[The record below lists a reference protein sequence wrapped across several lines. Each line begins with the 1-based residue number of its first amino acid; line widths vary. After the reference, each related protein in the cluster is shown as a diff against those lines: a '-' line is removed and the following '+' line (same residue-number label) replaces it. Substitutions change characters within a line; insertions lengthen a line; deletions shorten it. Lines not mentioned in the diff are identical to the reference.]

1 MATQQQPSR
10 PTQLTRHTVNGFRYQ
25 VAVITKGRAVFVQVV
40 EWLYQGRPCIK
51 SHFLSLGKSRA
62 DYKRKFNSEQR
73 TLLEKGAPFKEF
85 DISLLYIILQL
96 MCGLADPSNPA
107 WTSPPSGQPLEH
119 LLHKLKLMRN
129 HIAHT
134 NDVQQMSDQ
143 ELFKKLRKL
152 KCLLSRILRLAGNRC
167 GIHPHIFRDQV
178 WEIKQYFQGLLQKVR
193 EPLESSDLNNFPQLQ
208 QEIKVFQEAL
218 RNKVERDS
226 RQELQGLYPQL
237 WDVTLAQWLY
247 PDLKIQPSLN
257 FTNLVIVEDTSTLSP
272 SQEQKHQPCNISHKN
287 LLQVKQRNG
296 RLPEVIVISGEGG
309 IGKTT
314 LLKHMLEMW
323 VKDPSQIEGLQ
334 DASLLLY
341 LQLRGCTISSWN
353 NLLMSLLDNTFQG
366 SGLTTDVF
374 VDLFLAMN
382 IVVLLDG
389 YDEVSK
395 KAKKLITDL
404 LCYPGNMRIVITT
417 RPGCAKEL
425 TQIMKNKRQVINVE
439 IRGIRREDRA
449 HFIES
454 TLAALVQDTTRREKL
469 KEKIV
474 TNLKTIN
481 LEKGT
486 LDIPLT
492 LTLAVIR
499 EVETPGQSS
508 PDIYGDLTALMMDKI
523 RERLARKG
531 IHGVNEEVKQYHEF
545 QKAIALQGL
554 KTREHDLLSET
565 VEKLKAK
572 CESLNLPYKE
582 IFSGFLVS
590 KKSRQ
595 GLFITVIWSFP
606 HNQFQEYWAAGYITT
621 QLSTMQLPD
630 LAELQEIPTL
640 TDIETRRKICMKVLP
655 LDEEIVEL
663 MVRSNPILQIYAD
676 GIEEA
681 KRLSW
686 LSISTESVMLLVDI
700 LFNITRIL
708 AMSHKD
714 LLGKVATAI
723 INFILYI
730 DQLSLEECDRIF
742 QMVMVS
748 EQHPKIVEVCASIL
762 KERDILS
769 IGGNYLPELV
779 PLVDYMKPCSLEIF
793 TEKKEEELRPN
804 QQICALE
811 ELAKKDIEISLHIRS
826 IWDTDMSE
834 TCLKIFNCQGTLA
847 QLTKFNGS
855 LAASGMEFLPESLR
869 KLKTSSD
876 REGMM
881 ALLKRLPLLRKLH
894 DLNFSGSLTKVEIE
908 LLPKVL
914 QNLDVTT
921 DGEGLRALARRLPHL
936 KYLYRLEICLLDC
949 PMPDTLLDL
958 PYEGFLKLN
967 LRKVSPPHWLWVCDA
982 LQVLLTTRTEKALV
996 VFPPCCDEIF
1006 ETIEEELIRRE
1017 TISVRSFIS
1026 WPTQINVER
1035 KKAPKVSRGGYC
1047 TVT

>member
-10 PTQLTRHTVNGFRYQ
+10 STRLTRHSVNGFRYQ
-25 VAVITKGRAVFVQVV
+25 VAVITKGRAVFVQAV
-40 EWLYQGRPCIK
+40 EWLYQGGPCVK
-51 SHFLSLGKSRA
+51 THFLSLGNSRA

-73 TLLEKGAPFKEF
+73 ALLEKGAPFKEF
-85 DISLLYIILQL
+85 DISLLYNILQL
-96 MCGLADPSNPA
+96 MCGLASPSNPV

-134 NDVQQMSDQ
+134 NDVQEMSDE
-143 ELFKKLRKL
+143 ELLKKLRKL
-152 KCLLSRILRLAGNRC
+152 KCLLSRILRLTGNRC

-178 WEIKQYFQGLLQKVR
+178 WEIKQYFQGLLQRVR

-208 QEIKVFQEAL
+208 QEIRVFQEAL
-218 RNKVERDS
+218 RSKIEGDS
-226 RQELQGLYPQL
+226 RQELHDLYPQL

-272 SQEQKHQPCNISHKN
+272 SQEQKHQPSDISHEN

-296 RLPEVIVISGEGG
+296 RLPEVIIISGEGG

-323 VKDPSQIEGLQ
+323 VRDPSQIEGLQ

-353 NLLMSLLDNTFQG
+353 DLLISLVQNTFQG

-439 IRGIRREDRA
+439 IKGIRREDRP
-449 HFIES
+449 HFVES
-454 TLAALVQDTTRREKL
+454 TLAALVQDPTRREEM

-474 TNLKTIN
+474 TNMKTIN
-481 LEKGT
+481 LEKGK

-492 LTLAVIR
+492 LTLAIIR

-531 IHGVNEEVKQYHEF
+531 IDDVDEKVQEYHEF
-545 QKAIALQGL
+545 QKAVALQGL
-554 KTREHDLLSET
+554 KT
-565 VEKLKAK
+565 
-572 CESLNLPYKE
+572 P
-582 IFSGFLVS
+582 
-590 KKSRQ
+590 
-595 GLFITVIWSFP
+595 
-606 HNQFQEYWAAGYITT
+606 
-621 QLSTMQLPD
+621 
-630 LAELQEIPTL
+630 
-640 TDIETRRKICMKVLP
+640 
-655 LDEEIVEL
+655 
-663 MVRSNPILQIYAD
+663 
-676 GIEEA
+676 
-681 KRLSW
+681 
-686 LSISTESVMLLVDI
+686 
-700 LFNITRIL
+700 
-708 AMSHKD
+708 
-714 LLGKVATAI
+714 
-723 INFILYI
+723 
-730 DQLSLEECDRIF
+730 
-742 QMVMVS
+742 
-748 EQHPKIVEVCASIL
+748 
-762 KERDILS
+762 
-769 IGGNYLPELV
+769 
-779 PLVDYMKPCSLEIF
+779 
-793 TEKKEEELRPN
+793 
-804 QQICALE
+804 
-811 ELAKKDIEISLHIRS
+811 
-826 IWDTDMSE
+826 
-834 TCLKIFNCQGTLA
+834 
-847 QLTKFNGS
+847 
-855 LAASGMEFLPESLR
+855 SGMEFLPESLR
-869 KLKTSSD
+869 ELKTNSD
-876 REGMM
+876 GEGMM
-881 ALLKRLPLLRKLH
+881 ALLKRLALLPKLR
-894 DLNFSGSLTKVEIE
+894 DLDFSGSLTKVEIE

-914 QNLDVTT
+914 LQLDVTT

-936 KYLYRLEICLLDC
+936 KYLYNLNICLLDC
-949 PMPDTLLDL
+949 PPADTLLDL

-967 LRKVSPPHWLWVCDA
+967 LRQVTPPHWLWVCDA
-982 LQVLLTTRTEKALV
+982 LQKLLTTRTEKAFV
-996 VFPPCCDEIF
+996 TFPPCCGGFLFYYQVWEASLPYCGRQSFQASSGLVPTLSFSREPLLLRMVGGIPVLAAVCGAPLLPR
-1006 ETIEEELIRRE
+1006 EEVEEELVRRE
-1017 TISVRSFIS
+1017 TISVRSFMTY
-1026 WPTQINVER
+1026 PTEINVER
-1035 KKAPKVSRGGYC
+1035 TKVYKRGRC

>member
-10 PTQLTRHTVNGFRYQ
+10 STRLTRHSVNGFRYQ
-25 VAVITKGRAVFVQVV
+25 VAVITKGRAVFVQAV
-40 EWLYQGRPCIK
+40 EWLYQGGPCVK
-51 SHFLSLGKSRA
+51 THFLSLGNSRA

-73 TLLEKGAPFKEF
+73 ALLEKGAPFKEF
-85 DISLLYIILQL
+85 DISLLYNILQL
-96 MCGLADPSNPA
+96 MCGLASPSNPV

-134 NDVQQMSDQ
+134 NDVQEMSDE
-143 ELFKKLRKL
+143 ELLKKLRKL
-152 KCLLSRILRLAGNRC
+152 KCLLSRILRLTGNRC

-178 WEIKQYFQGLLQKVR
+178 WEIKQYFQGLLQRVR

-208 QEIKVFQEAL
+208 QEIRVFQEAL
-218 RNKVERDS
+218 RSKIEGDS
-226 RQELQGLYPQL
+226 RQELHDLYPQL

-272 SQEQKHQPCNISHKN
+272 SQEQKHQPSDISHEN

-296 RLPEVIVISGEGG
+296 RLPEVIIISGEGG

-323 VKDPSQIEGLQ
+323 VRDPSQIEGLQ

-353 NLLMSLLDNTFQG
+353 DLLISLVQNTFQG

-439 IRGIRREDRA
+439 IKGIRREDRP
-449 HFIES
+449 HFVES
-454 TLAALVQDTTRREKL
+454 TLAALVQDPTRREEM

-474 TNLKTIN
+474 TNMKTIN
-481 LEKGT
+481 LEKGK

-492 LTLAVIR
+492 LTLAIIR

-531 IHGVNEEVKQYHEF
+531 IDDVDEKVQEYHEF
-545 QKAIALQGL
+545 QKAVALQGL

-572 CESLNLPYKE
+572 CGSLNLPYKE

-595 GLFITVIWSFP
+595 GLFITLIWSFP
-606 HNQFQEYWAAGYITT
+606 HKQFQEYWASGYITT
-621 QLSTMQLPD
+621 RLSEMQIPD
-630 LAELQEIPTL
+630 MAELHEMPIL
-640 TDIETRRKICMKVLP
+640 TDIDKRRKICMKALP
-655 LDEEIVEL
+655 FDEEIVEFML
-663 MVRSNPILQIYAD
+663 KNNPILQVYAD
-676 GIEEA
+676 GFEEA

-686 LSISTESVMLLVDI
+686 MSIPAESVILLVDI

-708 AMSHKD
+708 AVSHKD

-723 INFILYI
+723 ICLILYI
-730 DQLSLEECDRIF
+730 DQLSLQECDRMF

-748 EQHPKIVEVCASIL
+748 EQHPKVVEVCAGL
-762 KERDILS
+762 LREREILS

-779 PLVDYMKPCSLEIF
+779 PLVDHMKHCSLEIF
-793 TEKKEEELRPN
+793 TEKKDEELRPN
-804 QQICALE
+804 QQIYALE
-811 ELAKKDIEISLHIRS
+811 QLAKKDIRIRLHIRS

-834 TCLKIFNCQGTLA
+834 TCLKIFNCRGTLA
-847 QLTKFNGS
+847 QLTKFNGPLS
-855 LAASGMEFLPESLR
+855 ASGMEFLPESLR
-869 KLKTSSD
+869 ELKTNSD
-876 REGMM
+876 GEGMM
-881 ALLKRLPLLRKLH
+881 ALLKRLA
-894 DLNFSGSLTKVEIE
+894 
-908 LLPKVL
+908 LLPKL
-914 QNLDVTT
+914 RDLGEFTFHWTEVT
-921 DGEGLRALARRLPHL
+921 GLT
-936 KYLYRLEICLLDC
+936 CL
-949 PMPDTLLDL
+949 
-958 PYEGFLKLN
+958 G
-967 LRKVSPPHWLWVCDA
+967 
-982 LQVLLTTRTEKALV
+982 
-996 VFPPCCDEIF
+996 IF
-1006 ETIEEELIRRE
+1006 NKSL
-1017 TISVRSFIS
+1017 
-1026 WPTQINVER
+1026 
-1035 KKAPKVSRGGYC
+1035 C
-1047 TVT
+1047 

>member
-10 PTQLTRHTVNGFRYQ
+10 STRLTRHSVNGFRYQ
-25 VAVITKGRAVFVQVV
+25 VAVITKGRAVFVQAV
-40 EWLYQGRPCIK
+40 EWLYQGGPCVK
-51 SHFLSLGKSRA
+51 THFLSLGNSRA

-73 TLLEKGAPFKEF
+73 ALLEKGAPFKEF
-85 DISLLYIILQL
+85 DISLLYNILQL
-96 MCGLADPSNPA
+96 MCGLASPSNPV

-134 NDVQQMSDQ
+134 NDVQEMSDE
-143 ELFKKLRKL
+143 ELLKKLRKL
-152 KCLLSRILRLAGNRC
+152 KCLLSRILRLTGNRC

-178 WEIKQYFQGLLQKVR
+178 WEIKQYFQGLLQRVR

-208 QEIKVFQEAL
+208 QEIRVFQEAL
-218 RNKVERDS
+218 RSKIEGDS
-226 RQELQGLYPQL
+226 RQELHDLYPQL

-272 SQEQKHQPCNISHKN
+272 SQEQKHQPSDISHEN

-296 RLPEVIVISGEGG
+296 RLPEVIIISGEGG

-323 VKDPSQIEGLQ
+323 VRDPSQIEGLQ

-353 NLLMSLLDNTFQG
+353 DLLISLVQNTFQG

-439 IRGIRREDRA
+439 IKGIRREDRP
-449 HFIES
+449 HFVES
-454 TLAALVQDTTRREKL
+454 TLAALVQDPTRREEM

-474 TNLKTIN
+474 TNMKTIN
-481 LEKGT
+481 LEKGK

-492 LTLAVIR
+492 LTLAIIR

-531 IHGVNEEVKQYHEF
+531 IDDVDEKVQEYHEF
-545 QKAIALQGL
+545 QKAVALQGL

-572 CESLNLPYKE
+572 CGSLNLPYKE

-595 GLFITVIWSFP
+595 GLFITLIWSFP
-606 HNQFQEYWAAGYITT
+606 HKQFQEYWASGYITT
-621 QLSTMQLPD
+621 RLSEMQIPD
-630 LAELQEIPTL
+630 MAELHEMPIL
-640 TDIETRRKICMKVLP
+640 TDIDKRRKICMKALP
-655 LDEEIVEL
+655 FDEEIVEFML
-663 MVRSNPILQIYAD
+663 KNNPILQVYAD
-676 GIEEA
+676 GFEEA

-686 LSISTESVMLLVDI
+686 MSIPAESVILLVDI

-708 AMSHKD
+708 AVSHKD

-723 INFILYI
+723 ICLILYI
-730 DQLSLEECDRIF
+730 DQLSLQECDRMF

-748 EQHPKIVEVCASIL
+748 EQHPKVVEVCAGL
-762 KERDILS
+762 LREREILS

-779 PLVDYMKPCSLEIF
+779 PLVDHMKHCSLEIF
-793 TEKKEEELRPN
+793 TEKKDEELRPN
-804 QQICALE
+804 QQIYALE
-811 ELAKKDIEISLHIRS
+811 QLAKKDIRIRLHIRS
-826 IWDTDMSE
+826 IWDKDMSE
-834 TCLKIFNCQGTLA
+834 TCLKIFNCRGTLA
-847 QLTKFNGS
+847 QLTKFNGPLS
-855 LAASGMEFLPESLR
+855 ASGMEFLPESLR
-869 KLKTSSD
+869 ELKTNSD
-876 REGMM
+876 GEGMM
-881 ALLKRLPLLRKLH
+881 ALLKRLALLPKLR
-894 DLNFSGSLTKVEIE
+894 DLDFSGSLTKVEIE

-914 QNLDVTT
+914 LQLDVTT

-936 KYLYRLEICLLDC
+936 KYLYNLNICLLDC
-949 PMPDTLLDL
+949 PPADTLLDL

-967 LRKVSPPHWLWVCDA
+967 LRQVTPPHWLWVCDA
-982 LQVLLTTRTEKALV
+982 LQKLLTTRTEKAFV
-996 VFPPCCDEIF
+996 TFPPCCDGIHQEV
-1006 ETIEEELIRRE
+1006 EEELVRRE
-1017 TISVRSFIS
+1017 TISVRSFMTY
-1026 WPTQINVER
+1026 PTEINVER
-1035 KKAPKVSRGGYC
+1035 TKVYKRGRC

>member
-10 PTQLTRHTVNGFRYQ
+10 STRLTRHSVNGFRYQ
-25 VAVITKGRAVFVQVV
+25 VAVITKGRAVFVQAV
-40 EWLYQGRPCIK
+40 EWLYQGGPCVK
-51 SHFLSLGKSRA
+51 THFLSLGNSRA

-73 TLLEKGAPFKEF
+73 ALLEKGAPFKEF
-85 DISLLYIILQL
+85 DISLLYNILQL
-96 MCGLADPSNPA
+96 MCGLASPSNPV

-134 NDVQQMSDQ
+134 NDVQEMSDE
-143 ELFKKLRKL
+143 ELLKKLRKL
-152 KCLLSRILRLAGNRC
+152 KCLLSRILRLTGNRC

-178 WEIKQYFQGLLQKVR
+178 WEIKQYFQGLLQRVR

-208 QEIKVFQEAL
+208 QEIRVFQEAL
-218 RNKVERDS
+218 RSKIEGDS
-226 RQELQGLYPQL
+226 RQELHDLYPQL

-272 SQEQKHQPCNISHKN
+272 SQEQKHQPSDISHEN

-296 RLPEVIVISGEGG
+296 RLPEVIIISGEGG

-323 VKDPSQIEGLQ
+323 VRDPSQIEGLQ

-353 NLLMSLLDNTFQG
+353 DLLISLVQNTFQG

-439 IRGIRREDRA
+439 IKGIRREDRP
-449 HFIES
+449 HFVES
-454 TLAALVQDTTRREKL
+454 TLAALVQDPTRREEM

-474 TNLKTIN
+474 TNMKTIN
-481 LEKGT
+481 LEKGK

-492 LTLAVIR
+492 LTLAIIR

-531 IHGVNEEVKQYHEF
+531 IDDVDEKVQEYHEF
-545 QKAIALQGL
+545 QKAVALQGL

-572 CESLNLPYKE
+572 CGSLNLPYKE

-595 GLFITVIWSFP
+595 GLFITLIWSFP
-606 HNQFQEYWAAGYITT
+606 HKQFQEYWASGYITT
-621 QLSTMQLPD
+621 RLSEMQIPD
-630 LAELQEIPTL
+630 MAELHEMPIL
-640 TDIETRRKICMKVLP
+640 TDIDKRRKICMKALP
-655 LDEEIVEL
+655 FDEEIVEFML
-663 MVRSNPILQIYAD
+663 KNNPILQVYAD
-676 GIEEA
+676 GFEEA

-686 LSISTESVMLLVDI
+686 MSIPAESVILLVDI

-708 AMSHKD
+708 AVSHKD

-723 INFILYI
+723 ICLILYI
-730 DQLSLEECDRIF
+730 DQLSLQECDRMF

-748 EQHPKIVEVCASIL
+748 EQHPKVVEVCAGL
-762 KERDILS
+762 LREREILS

-779 PLVDYMKPCSLEIF
+779 PLVDHMKHCSLEIF
-793 TEKKEEELRPN
+793 TEKKDEELRPN
-804 QQICALE
+804 QQIYALE
-811 ELAKKDIEISLHIRS
+811 QLAKKDIRIRLHIRS

-834 TCLKIFNCQGTLA
+834 TCLKIFNCRGTLA
-847 QLTKFNGS
+847 QLTKFNGPLS
-855 LAASGMEFLPESLR
+855 ASGMEFLPESLR
-869 KLKTSSD
+869 ELKTNSD
-876 REGMM
+876 GEGMM
-881 ALLKRLPLLRKLH
+881 ALLKRLALLPKLR
-894 DLNFSGSLTKVEIE
+894 DLDFSGSLTKVEME

-914 QNLDVTT
+914 LQLDVTT

-936 KYLYRLEICLLDC
+936 KYLYNLNICLLDC
-949 PMPDTLLDL
+949 PPADTLLDL

-967 LRKVSPPHWLWVCDA
+967 LRQVTPPHWLWVCDA
-982 LQVLLTTRTEKALV
+982 LQKLLTTRTEKAFV
-996 VFPPCCDEIF
+996 TFPPCCDGIHQEV
-1006 ETIEEELIRRE
+1006 EEELVRRE
-1017 TISVRSFIS
+1017 TISVRSFMTN
-1026 WPTQINVER
+1026 PTQINVER
-1035 KKAPKVSRGGYC
+1035 TKVYKRGRC
-1047 TVT
+1047 TVA